1 MTRTRIWALF
11 TALAVGI
18 IIFGGYALVLSPKRT
33 ELANLRS
40 QRVAAA
46 QQIALLHG
54 QLAQLDAMA
63 RRLPVQQQRL
73 AAFATKFPPTVAL
86 PDLIRSLTADAQA
99 AGAAVTVLT
108 PSAPTLPGAVAG
120 GTGTPAPPAGG
131 SGTPASYVE
140 VPLSVTVEG
149 SYAQL
154 TAFLGALEGMPRAV
168 LVSAVSINR
177 AQSGTATAS
186 DGSPLLDVTLTASA
200 FAAPTASAGSAGS
213 AGSGAAGSLPSAPS
227 TGSGSSGPPS

>member
-11 TALAVGI
+11 TALAIGI
-18 IIFGGYALVLSPKRT
+18 ILFGGYALVLSPKRA
-33 ELANLRS
+33 ELADLRS
-40 QRVAAA
+40 QRVAAQ
-46 QQIALLHG
+46 QQIAVLHS

-63 RRLPVQQQRL
+63 RRLPIQQRRL

-86 PDLIRSLTADAQA
+86 PDLIRNLTADAQA
-99 AGAAVTVLT
+99 TGAAVTVLT
-108 PSAPTLPGAVAG
+108 PSAPTLPGTAAS
-120 GTGTPAPPAGG
+120 GTGAPVPPASG
-131 SGTPASYVE
+131 SGTAASYVT

-154 TAFLGALEGMPRAV
+154 TQFLGVLEGMPRAV
-168 LVSAVSINR
+168 LVSAVSVNR
-177 AQSGTATAS
+177 AQSGTAVAS

-200 FAAPTASAGSAGS
+200 FAAPTATAANT
-213 AGSGAAGSLPSAPS
+213 GSGAASSLPSAPS